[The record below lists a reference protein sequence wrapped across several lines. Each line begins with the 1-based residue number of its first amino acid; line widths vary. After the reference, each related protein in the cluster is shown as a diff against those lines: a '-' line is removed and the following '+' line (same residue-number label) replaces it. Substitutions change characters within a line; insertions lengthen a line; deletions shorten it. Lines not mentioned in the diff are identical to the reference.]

1 MFQRI
6 FSSWTSQNLDDEDLS
21 PEDAQLIKTLLQ
33 FKTEFNKQSSV
44 VMSQEGL
51 KNIGQIYYHNK
62 FKNILWTNNMNDEL
76 PIKCSDCP
84 LPSELNKMLSDKTFD
99 A

>member
-1 MFQRI
+1 
-6 FSSWTSQNLDDEDLS
+6 
-21 PEDAQLIKTLLQ
+21 
-33 FKTEFNKQSSV
+33 
-44 VMSQEGL
+44 MSQEGL

-84 LPSELNKMLSDKTFD
+84 LPLELQNKAINDLTLTADGSV
-99 A
+99 